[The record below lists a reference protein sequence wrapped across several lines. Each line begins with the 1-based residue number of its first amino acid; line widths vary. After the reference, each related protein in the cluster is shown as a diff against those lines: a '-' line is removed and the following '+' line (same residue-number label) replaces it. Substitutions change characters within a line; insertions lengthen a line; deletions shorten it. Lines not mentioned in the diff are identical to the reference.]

1 MESEVKPVR
10 RRLRGKQT
18 PPISQPPAEEP
29 VPLKKQ
35 PKSIRARMKPVYI
48 PKPHESSIDPEK
60 KEIIEKHI
68 STTGQ
73 AIEASGIHGRRRGK
87 LTQASK

>member
-1 MESEVKPVR
+1 MESEVKAGR
-10 RRLRGKQT
+10 RRLRGKHI

-35 PKSIRARMKPVYI
+35 PKSIRARLKPVYI

-60 KEIIEKHI
+60 KEIIENI
-68 STTGQ
+68 YADDRTGYRSVRDTWKK
-73 AIEASGIHGRRRGK
+73 AR
-87 LTQASK
+87 